1 MTNKTRAIVDANR
14 ALRAE
19 NRALRAENRA
29 LWARNEELERGAEE
43 AKAIY
48 EALTMQLV
56 MEAGG
61 SVTLAKTDVKALT
74 KRRELRVER
83 NADGS
88 MTLTLKERE
97 AEND

>member
-1 MTNKTRAIVDANR
+1 MTNKTMAIVDANR

-19 NRALRAENRA
+19 NRE
-29 LWARNEELERGAEE
+29 LWAQNEELVRGAEE
-43 AKAIY
+43 ARAIY

-56 MEAGG
+56 KEAGG

-74 KRRELRVER
+74 KRCKLRAEH

-88 MTLTLKERE
+88 MTLAVSERE
-97 AEND
+97 ANDGT

>member
-1 MTNKTRAIVDANR
+1 MTNKTRAIVEANR

-19 NRALRAENRA
+19 NRE
-29 LWARNEELERGAEE
+29 LWARNEALARGAEE
-43 AKAIY
+43 ARAIY

-56 MEAGG
+56 SEAGG

-74 KRRELRVER
+74 KRCELRVEH

-88 MTLTLKERE
+88 MTLTVSERE
-97 AEND
+97 DDNGT

>member
-19 NRALRAENRA
+19 NRE
-29 LWARNEELERGAEE
+29 LWARNEELARGAEE
-43 AKAIY
+43 ARAIY

-56 MEAGG
+56 KEAGG

-74 KRRELRVER
+74 KRCELRAEH

-88 MTLTLKERE
+88 MTLTVSKRE
-97 AEND
+97 AKND

>member
-1 MTNKTRAIVDANR
+1 MTNKTRAIVNA
-14 ALRAE
+14 

-29 LWARNEELERGAEE
+29 LWAKNEELERGAEE

-56 MEAGG
+56 TEVGG
-61 SVTLAKTDVKALT
+61 CVTLAKTDVKALT
-74 KRRELRVER
+74 KRCELRVEH

-88 MTLTLKERE
+88 MTLTVSERE
-97 AEND
+97 DDDGT

>member
-19 NRALRAENRA
+19 NRAL
-29 LWARNEELERGAEE
+29 WAKNEELERGSEE

-56 MEAGG
+56 TEAGG

-74 KRRELRVER
+74 KRCELRAEH

-88 MTLTLKERE
+88 MTLTVSERE
-97 AEND
+97 ANDGT

>member
-19 NRALRAENRA
+19 NRAL
-29 LWARNEELERGAEE
+29 WAQNEELARGAKE
-43 AKAIY
+43 ARAIY

-56 MEAGG
+56 AEAGG

-74 KRRELRVER
+74 KRCKLRVER

-88 MTLTLKERE
+88 MPLTVSERE
-97 AEND
+97 DDDGT

>member
-19 NRALRAENRA
+19 NRE

-43 AKAIY
+43 MRVLY
-48 EALTMQLV
+48 NALTLQLV
-56 MEAGG
+56 KEAGG
-61 SVTLAKTDVKALT
+61 SVTLAMTDVKALT
-74 KRRELRVER
+74 KRYELRVEY

-88 MTLTLKERE
+88 MTLTVSERE
-97 AEND
+97 DNDGT